1 MMRESFQN
9 FRPPVEQADVDR
21 DISYILAM
29 IDEAEYADAYAVGKQ
44 LTTEEAIALAME
56 AGSGQVAV

>member
-9 FRPPVEQADVDR
+9 FRPPVEQADVDQ
-21 DISYILAM
+21 DISYILEM

-56 AGSGQVAV
+56 AGRGDD